1 MTKLVRRQQTT
12 IIKLGRT
19 DDEVGAPAT
28 NRYLQ
33 NLEEWMAKLVH
44 RQQTKLKRT
53 DDEVGAPATNLYL
66 QNLEGIDDEVGAPAT
81 NHYHKT
87 GKD

>member
-12 IIKLGRT
+12 IVKLG
-19 DDEVGAPAT
+19 
-28 NRYLQ
+28 
-33 NLEEWMAKLVH
+33 
-44 RQQTKLKRT
+44 RT

-87 GKD
+87 WRD

>member
-33 NLEEWMAKLVH
+33 NLEGLMTKLVR
-44 RQQTKLKRT
+44 RQQTTIMKLGRT
-53 DDEVGAPATNLYL
+53 DDEVGAL
-66 QNLEGIDDEVGAPAT
+66 AT

-87 GKD
+87 WKD